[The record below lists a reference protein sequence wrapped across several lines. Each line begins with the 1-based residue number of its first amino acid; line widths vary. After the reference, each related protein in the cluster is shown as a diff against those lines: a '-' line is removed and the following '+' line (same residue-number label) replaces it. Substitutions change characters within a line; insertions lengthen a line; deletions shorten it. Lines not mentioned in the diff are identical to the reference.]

1 MRRLLPIIFLLSLIP
16 ISGVHAAQWSRIAT
30 KDKVRLE
37 VDAASIV
44 KGEEGKVKLWHRE
57 VNPVPKVPDSG
68 AFTFIKRTMLTE
80 FNCAKRTTTPVQQIY
95 TAPDGGEL
103 KAESFDGADAQPL
116 LPDSTTVL
124 QDDAGVVARIDR
136 FHRRQLHAGRIGRNQ
151 KQADAGAFAS
161 LAGGACGDDEGI
173 GTVAIHHP
181 VLVAIEA
188 IAVAVGHRSVHG
200 GEEFNSTTIIDQAAL
215 QSRYQGRHE
224 FIDRLL
230 RTVRQ
235 SQDATPDKLRAAAR
249 AADRIRQDACP
260 GLQVAKEEQRSAT
273 RFPAEAIEMAIL
285 RRRRR

>member
-116 LPDSTTVL
+116 LPDSTME
-124 QDDAGVVARIDR
+124 VVFNYAC
-136 FHRRQLHAGRIGRNQ
+136 RQLKTEEPKPEAAKPAETSPSAHSASVTSCSRAGRC
-151 KQADAGAFAS
+151 
-161 LAGGACGDDEGI
+161 L
-173 GTVAIHHP
+173 P
-181 VLVAIEA
+181 V
-188 IAVAVGHRSVHG
+188 
-200 GEEFNSTTIIDQAAL
+200 
-215 QSRYQGRHE
+215 
-224 FIDRLL
+224 
-230 RTVRQ
+230 
-235 SQDATPDKLRAAAR
+235 K
-249 AADRIRQDACP
+249 
-260 GLQVAKEEQRSAT
+260 
-273 RFPAEAIEMAIL
+273 
-285 RRRRR
+285 